1 MVGVVCMHKI
11 PERLVHTF
19 IVFFVLCI
27 LWYVPSDAFSDA
39 QISSGA
45 GNSMT
50 GDVLVIAGHNPF
62 DLWNTDREE
71 IMHIF
76 NPYVDA
82 FSYCGCIDHPGL
94 RGLLRYDGIIE
105 DTAYMLTYDS
115 SDDAEIAYNLHS
127 FVYSSVEYSPVDV
140 NIDAEEVLFL
150 GRGDCSEMSVLLASL
165 LNARGIKAYV
175 AEGSGH
181 RYVFARIDGA
191 WFPIDASAR
200 DFYHAYRLWGS
211 SGGNIYVVSDGQ
223 AFLFDRDEVIFNK
236 DWCSNKSYV

>member
-1 MVGVVCMHKI
+1 M
-11 PERLVHTF
+11 
-19 IVFFVLCI
+19 
-27 LWYVPSDAFSDA
+27 PSDVFSDA
-39 QISSGA
+39 QYSVGTE
-45 GNSMT
+45 NSIT
-50 GDVLVIAGHNPF
+50 GDVLATARHNPL
-62 DLWNTDREE
+62 DLWNTDREA

-82 FSYCGCIDHPGL
+82 FSYTGCIDHPGL
-94 RGLLRYDGIIE
+94 RSLLRYDGIIE

-115 SDDAEIAYNLHS
+115 AGDVEIAYDLHS
-127 FVYSSVEYSPVDV
+127 FVYNSVEYAPVDAD
-140 NIDAEEVLFL
+140 IDAEEVLFL
-150 GRGDCSEMSVLLASL
+150 GRGDCSEMSALLASL

-191 WFPIDASAR
+191 WFPIDASAE
-200 DFYHAYRLWGS
+200 DFYHAYKLWGS
-211 SGGNIYVVSDGQ
+211 SGGNIYDVSDGQ

>member
-1 MVGVVCMHKI
+1 M
-11 PERLVHTF
+11 
-19 IVFFVLCI
+19 
-27 LWYVPSDAFSDA
+27 PSDVFSDA
-39 QISSGA
+39 QHSLDT
-45 GNSMT
+45 GNSIT
-50 GDVLVIAGHNPF
+50 GDVLVTARYNPF

-76 NPYVDA
+76 NPYVET
-82 FSYCGCIDHPGL
+82 FSYSGCIDHPGL
-94 RGLLRYDGIIE
+94 RDLLLYGGIIE

-115 SDDAEIAYNLHS
+115 SGDVETAYDLHS
-127 FVYSSVEYSPVDV
+127 FVYSSVEYTPVDAD
-140 NIDAEEVLFL
+140 IDAEDVLFL

-181 RYVFARIDGA
+181 RYVFARIDGV

-200 DFYHAYRLWGS
+200 NFYHAYKMWGS
-211 SGGNIYVVSDGQ
+211 SGGNIYDVSDGQ
-223 AFLFDRDEVIFNK
+223 AFLFDRDRVIFNK

>member
-1 MVGVVCMHKI
+1 MHKI
-11 PERLVHTF
+11 PERLVRIF

-27 LWYVPSDAFSDA
+27 LWYMPSDAFSDV
-39 QISSGA
+39 QISSGIE
-45 GNSMT
+45 NSIT
-50 GDVLVIAGHNPF
+50 GDVLATVGQDSF
-62 DLWNTDREE
+62 YRWNTDREE

-82 FSYCGCIDHPGL
+82 FSYSGCIDHPGL
-94 RGLLRYDGIIE
+94 RDLLLYGGIIE

-115 SDDAEIAYNLHS
+115 YGDVETAYDLHS
-127 FVYSSVEYSPVDV
+127 FVYSSVEYTPVDAD
-140 NIDAEEVLFL
+140 IDAEDVLFL

-165 LNARGIKAYV
+165 LNVRGIKAYV

-200 DFYHAYRLWGS
+200 DFYHAYKLWGS
-211 SGGNIYVVSDGQ
+211 SGGNMYDVSDGQ
-223 AFLFDRDEVIFNK
+223 AFLFDRDRVIFNK